1 VSEAQPSGHRGR
13 DARGPNQ
20 ERRPEAGERY
30 PLAELHVHL
39 EGTAPPELTR
49 RIAKRN
55 GLAVPE
61 GTIGVDGRYLWD
73 DFLHFLRVYDQAAS
87 VIRSAQDYRDIT
99 HEYLTGCAREGAI
112 YVELTASPDHAAL
125 AGLPYPDQIAGIAQG
140 IDDARDETGVEARV
154 VITAVRNFG
163 TEQAETVARL
173 PAQHPHDY
181 VTGFGLA
188 GDEAGFPP
196 EPFARAFA
204 IAADAG
210 LGLTVHAG
218 EWAGP
223 ESVRGA
229 LTLPVTRI
237 GHGVRAIEEPALVAE
252 LAERELVLE
261 CCPTSN
267 VALGLYPNYPSHPF
281 VALREAGVRVTL
293 GSDDP
298 PYWAASIGGE
308 YAVARREF
316 GLSDADLREITRTAL
331 AAAFVSESVRAVLL
345 TKVESL

>member
-1 VSEAQPSGHRGR
+1 MG
-13 DARGPNQ
+13 
-20 ERRPEAGERY
+20 AGVT
-30 PLAELHVHL
+30 PKAELHVHL

-49 RIAKRN
+49 RIARRN
-55 GLAVPE
+55 NLTVPE
-61 GTIGVDGRYLWD
+61 GTIGVDGRYEWD

-99 HEYLTGCAREGAI
+99 FEYLTSCAREGAV

-125 AGLPYPDQIAGIAQG
+125 AGLPYPDQVAGIAQG
-140 IDDARDETGVEARV
+140 IDDARDASGIEARILV
-154 VITAVRNFG
+154 TAVRNFG
-163 TEQAETVARL
+163 TEQAERVAQL
-173 PAQHPHDY
+173 PARHPHPY

-204 IAADAG
+204 LAADAG

-237 GHGVRAIEEPALVAE
+237 GHGVRAIEDPAVVE
-252 LAERELVLE
+252 QLAQREIVLE

-267 VALGLYPNYPSHPF
+267 VVLGLYPSYRDHPF
-281 VALREAGVRVTL
+281 PALRAAGVRVTL

-308 YAVARREF
+308 YAVASTQF
-316 GLSDADLREITRTAL
+316 GLSEPELREITRTAI
-331 AAAFVSESVRAVLL
+331 AAAFVPDAVRAVLY
-345 TKVESL
+345 TNVSL